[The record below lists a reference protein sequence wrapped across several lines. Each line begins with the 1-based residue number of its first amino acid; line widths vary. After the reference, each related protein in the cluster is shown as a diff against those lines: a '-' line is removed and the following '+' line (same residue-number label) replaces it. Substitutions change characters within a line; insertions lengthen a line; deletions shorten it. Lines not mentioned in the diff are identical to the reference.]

1 MELPRYKYMCST
13 TAKLENFLLVVC
25 FYLFL
30 IKPLPLKKEKKMER
44 TKAANVP
51 FLEFY
56 WCVIVAD
63 FYARF
68 NIITS
73 TNLANRMKQF

>member
-1 MELPRYKYMCST
+1 
-13 TAKLENFLLVVC
+13 
-25 FYLFL
+25 
-30 IKPLPLKKEKKMER
+30 MER